1 MTFSLL
7 LHDPETGE
15 FGSAISSSSPAVA
28 ARCISLADGVGGV
41 NSQNITDP
49 RLGPAILDEMRAG
62 KDAKSALDAVVAA
75 ADPTAIDFRQLLVID
90 AAGNTAAHSGAQAL
104 GIFGT
109 RTETNAVAGGNML
122 ADLTVLDAFVE
133 TALSAT
139 GHLEE
144 RLFAAF
150 EAAMAAGGEAG
161 PVHSAG
167 LSVVNGSGW
176 RVTDLRVDWADEDP
190 IGQLGRLLDIW
201 MPQRDDYITR
211 GLDPAASPSYGVP
224 GDDR

>member
-28 ARCISLADGVGGV
+28 ARCINLADGIGGV

-49 RLGPAILDEMRAG
+49 RLGTAILDEMG
-62 KDAKSALDAVVAA
+62 NSKDAQSALDAVVAA
-75 ADPTAIDFRQLLVID
+75 ADPTAIDYRQLLVID
-90 AAGNTAAHSGAQAL
+90 SSGNTAAHSGAQAL
-104 GIFGT
+104 GTFGA

-122 ADLTVLDAFVE
+122 ATLDVLDAFVE
-133 TALSAT
+133 TALSST
-139 GHLEE
+139 GRLEE

-150 EAAMAAGGEAG
+150 VAAMAAGGEAG

-201 MPQRDDYITR
+201 LPQRDDYITR